1 MTQTSPTGPADDC
14 TEVLKVVY
22 QFIDNELDSAT
33 CDSIREHLA
42 ACEPCLDRFD
52 VEQAVKS
59 LVARCCGNDTAPLE
73 LRAKVLTQ
81 LAVARERSEQV

>member
-1 MTQTSPTGPADDC
+1 MNQVSPAGQGVDC

-22 QFIDNELDSAT
+22 QFIDNELDTAT
-33 CDSIREHLA
+33 CDSIRQHLA

-59 LVARCCGNDTAPLE
+59 LIARCCGNDPAPQE

-81 LAVARERSEQV
+81 LAVARERSQQL